1 MPSRCEISATLS
13 AFFEAAQVGPN
24 FADLLSRNDT
34 TEVCPLFFYAD
45 DSKPSHVASKRPGVR
60 RETESVCGNGGRAT
74 AVSERIKRVVQL
86 ERDQSADE
94 GRIYAALRRAEA
106 EIASLEQ
113 RDLAPEVLR
122 TALAAIRD
130 KAVLMIQDVRKNM
143 HNRILAARKLQ
154 ETVGPAF
161 LVQHTRFASDHA
173 EEAALRTRFFKLLQR
188 TPTSALLGYLKDALE
203 SGNFACAE
211 SIRFE
216 FTCRDDRD
224 LYSSEFE
231 AIRRKYRDADPV
243 EMQIRLI
250 TIASIAAN
258 VDKRVSDLLQRGR

>member
-45 DSKPSHVASKRPGVR
+45 DSKPSHVASKRSGVR

-122 TALAAIRD
+122 AALAAIRD

-188 TPTSALLGYLKDALE
+188 TLTSALLGYLKDALKAATLLARRAFALSLLAAMTGIFTRLSLRQFVE
-203 SGNFACAE
+203 STETPIQSKCKF
-211 SIRFE
+211 
-216 FTCRDDRD
+216 D
-224 LYSSEFE
+224 
-231 AIRRKYRDADPV
+231 
-243 EMQIRLI
+243 
-250 TIASIAAN
+250 
-258 VDKRVSDLLQRGR
+258 